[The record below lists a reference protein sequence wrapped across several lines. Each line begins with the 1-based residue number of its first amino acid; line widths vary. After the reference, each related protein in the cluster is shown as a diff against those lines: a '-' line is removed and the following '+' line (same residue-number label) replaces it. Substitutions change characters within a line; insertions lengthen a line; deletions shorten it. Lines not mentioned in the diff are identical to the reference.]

1 MVNLKV
7 DQTIRVNIAVWD
19 FCGEL
24 GTDAIFIS
32 NVGIDTMPALD
43 PVVKCQDI
51 TGLAIEFRLV
61 TAGDILCKGCN
72 PDVVYSTWGT
82 VYTDSRG
89 YAYIDHTITPDDLAA
104 YQAAAVAGTSVKV
117 LACITGAKGQQVL
130 TNRCSEPLTVLAP
143 AAPTHIIEFKMLE
156 NTPGINETL
165 KSYTTMLTSII
176 NSFIPVEA
184 GWTVY
189 STEVDT
195 SKSIL
200 RMYLSPTGSWGIWD
214 IATLLVTSLIIG
226 IGALLLAVFLPV
238 GLVGI
243 AIIAASA
250 LVVEYVVINLI
261 NQNVELQQIVTNL
274 QAKDQND
281 TKLDQVR
288 AAVYEE
294 YEKSAKTKDDC
305 LNLLNGLRISTSGY
319 MDTMQKNF
327 PNLYTPAIKRTY
339 QATVDNAIADLR
351 KDKITCARAMEIEIG
366 AYTISRS
373 DISTNFTANYNTTLG
388 YTPPKKDCWIPKPLS
403 EDCILSAETGMWIAG
418 TIVAV
423 IGLGITYW
431 AVTRKPA
438 ETRLVFEKAKEAA
451 VKGGEIAKAEYER
464 MKTAYRDIRAPAVPR
479 NMPVTA
485 LMPPRVPEY

>member
-24 GTDAIFIS
+24 GTNAIYIS
-32 NVGIDTMPALD
+32 NVGIDTIPALD
-43 PVVKCQDI
+43 PDVKCLDV

-72 PDVVYSTWGT
+72 PEVVYSTWGT

-104 YQAAAVAGTSVKV
+104 YQAAAASGNYVKV
-117 LACITGAKGQQVL
+117 LACITGAKGQQII
-130 TNRCSEPLTVLAP
+130 NHRCSETLTVLTP
-143 AAPTHIIEFKMLE
+143 AAPTHIIEFKLLE
-156 NTPGINETL
+156 NASGINETL
-165 KSYTTMLTSII
+165 KSYTTMLTATI

-195 SKSIL
+195 SKGIL
-200 RMYLSPTGSWGIWD
+200 RLQLSPTGSWGIVE
-214 IATLLVTSLIIG
+214 IATFLFAIIITA
-226 IGALLLAVFLPV
+226 IGALLIIIFLPV

-250 LVVEYVVINLI
+250 IVLDYVVYRLI
-261 NQNVELQQIVTNL
+261 DYNVELQQKVTNL

-281 TKLDQVR
+281 TKLDQTIAGVLDL
-288 AAVYEE
+288 

-305 LNLLNGLRISTSGY
+305 LNKLNGLRISYTTY
-319 MDTMQKNF
+319 LDTMQKNF
-327 PNLYTPAIKRTY
+327 PNLYTPAMKRTF
-339 QATVDNAIADLR
+339 QSTADNSIAQFRDG
-351 KDKITCARAMEIEIG
+351 KITCERATEIITTSG
-366 AYTISRS
+366 ALAKS
-373 DISTNFTANYNTTLG
+373 DVSTNFTANYNTVLG
-388 YTPPKKDCWIPKPLS
+388 YTPPKKDCWISKPLS

-464 MKTAYRDIRAPAVPR
+464 MKTAYREIRAPAVPAAAR
-479 NMPVTA
+479 VQVTA
-485 LMPPRVPEY
+485 PVIPY